1 MELTTCAKWAVNM
14 TQNDR
19 LAKCG
24 TGLEGFPQICSDAP
38 SATSNVLPEELR
50 PKWLDDVPC
59 KIPPLESNGEWLN
72 LSALAG
78 SQLGWKETA
87 I

>member
-1 MELTTCAKWAVNM
+1 MRNWVGRVSPNL
-14 TQNDR
+14 
-19 LAKCG
+19 
-24 TGLEGFPQICSDAP
+24 PDAL

-50 PKWLDDVPC
+50 PKWLDDAPC
-59 KIPPLESNGEWLN
+59 KIPPSESDGNWLN

-78 SQLGWKETA
+78 SQLGQKETA